1 LGRPLKGRP
10 FLLLPGGN
18 GVEYNSDF
26 RYDLKVGQVSEK
38 RLGELLTDKTI
49 EVKRDFRASQTGKV
63 FVEFFCRGKPSGIAT
78 TEADFWAFMISNE
91 SVVILPTKRV
101 KKLVREAK
109 RKGKV
114 VSGGD
119 SNLSQGALVEIERL
133 MTDAIRC

>member
-1 LGRPLKGRP
+1 LGRLWPPLP
-10 FLLLPGGN
+10 SPAGGN

-49 EVKRDFRASQTGKV
+49 EVKRDFRASRTGKV
-63 FVEFFCRGKPSGIAT
+63 FVEFFCRGKPSGIST
-78 TEADFWAFMISNE
+78 TEADFWAFMITDE
-91 SVVILPTKRV
+91 TVVILPTRRL

-109 RKGKV
+109 KKGDV

-133 MTDAIRC
+133 MRDAIRC